1 MYLCFS
7 HMNISMNKTQHQAIK
22 YLENLSKEEI
32 IDLIIKLA
40 PPSFFD
46 NINTK
51 FSSTNQGTD
60 TFEKISNNI
69 NLMFD
74 DELLLYNPKKF
85 EDKLFKQLEKLRGLW
100 DKLPLE
106 IGDLII
112 SIMQDIENA
121 FEDGYLYIEHYQ
133 EEDEYFESEA
143 INQYIVDFANNL
155 SPDNQCNFLSNLKE
169 ILDCFGYSTFSSI
182 EKKLF

>member
-1 MYLCFS
+1 MS
-7 HMNISMNKTQHQAIK
+7 INKTQHRAIQ

-32 IDLIIKLA
+32 IDLITKLA
-40 PPSFFD
+40 PSSFLD

-51 FSSTNQGTD
+51 FSSNNQGIN
-60 TFEKISNNI
+60 TFNKISQTI
-69 NLMFD
+69 NSMFE
-74 DELLLYNPKKF
+74 DEILLYNPKKF
-85 EDKLFKQLEKLRGLW
+85 EDKLLQQLETLRGLW

-112 SIMQDIENA
+112 SIMKNVENA
-121 FEDGYLYIEHYQ
+121 FDENYLYIENYQ

-155 SPDNQCNFLSNLKE
+155 NPENKDNFLSNLQE
-169 ILDCFGYSTFSSI
+169 ILDSFSYSAFLSI